1 MPGQISTTARIVAK
15 ASTGSPMDIGL
26 WLRGLGLEQYAPTFR
41 ENRIDRKIL
50 PTLTA
55 EDLKDLGVVP
65 VGDRRR
71 LLDAVA
77 LLAIEPA
84 KNAHSSAALAAAELE
99 SRQRFLEAVLDSIAD
114 PIFVKDRDHRYLYV
128 NEAKCRLMGCKRDDM
143 IGKTDYDLP
152 RPEKGEVEV
161 FVARDDIVLKTGRK
175 DTNEEAVTGA
185 DGVHRTVVTKKSLYV
200 DDAGQRCV
208 VGIMRDITEF
218 RRAEEA
224 LRRSQAAYLAEAQ
237 RLSATGSFGW
247 NPKSGEIFW
256 SDETYRIFG
265 YEPRSTPS
273 IEMIIKRVHPEDVAL
288 VERVIERARTDRQDF
303 ELEHRLEM
311 PDGSVKHLHVVARG
325 FLSDSGEM
333 QFVGAVKEVTAAK
346 NAQDRLN
353 AALAQLARAMRLSVV
368 GELTASISHEV
379 TQPLAAIA
387 SNSQAAMNW
396 LARDNMDE
404 AHAALRRIKED
415 AARAVEIVGRIRA
428 LVQKSH
434 VDLVPLDI
442 NVAVNDGVSLMRHV
456 MDRRRITLDLN
467 LAPELP
473 AVLGDRVQLQQVVI
487 NLIGNAV
494 QAMADI
500 RDRPRV
506 LCIQSKPENAG
517 HVLVSVRDSGVGIDP
532 EAASRLFDAL
542 YTTKPNGMGLG
553 LSICHTIIT
562 AHGGRIWASN
572 NPRPGATFSFSL
584 PLMRGGAS
592 DSKPREV
599 SLAH

>member
-1 MPGQISTTARIVAK
+1 
-15 ASTGSPMDIGL
+15 MDIGR
-26 WLRGLGLEQYAPTFR
+26 WLLGLGLEQYAAAFR
-41 ENRIDRKIL
+41 ENRIDRTIL
-50 PTLTA
+50 SALTV
-55 EDLKDLGVVP
+55 EDLKDLGVVS

-71 LLDAVA
+71 LLDAIA

-84 KNAHSSAALAAAELE
+84 KDAHSGAALAAAELE
-99 SRQRFLEAVLDSIAD
+99 SRQRFLEAVLDSIGD

-128 NEAKCRLMGCKRDDM
+128 NEAKCRLAGCKREDI
-143 IGKTDYDLP
+143 IGKTDYDLS
-152 RPEKGEVEV
+152 RPDKGEVKV
-161 FVARDDIVLKTGRK
+161 FVERDDIVLKTGRE

-185 DGVHRTVVTKKSLYV
+185 DGVLRTVVTKKSLYV

-208 VGIMRDITEF
+208 VGIIRDITEL

-224 LRRSQAAYLAEAQ
+224 LQRSQAAYLAEAQ

-256 SDETYRIFG
+256 SDETYRIFE
-265 YEPRSTPS
+265 YEPRSKPS
-273 IEMIIKRVHPEDVAL
+273 IEMIMKRVHPEDVAL
-288 VERVIERARTDRQDF
+288 VEQVIERARTDRQGF

-311 PDGSVKHLHVVARG
+311 PDGSVKHLHVVARDFPG
-325 FLSDSGEM
+325 DSGEM

-346 NAQDRLN
+346 NAQERLN
-353 AALAQLARAMRLSVV
+353 AAQTQLGRAMRLSVV

-379 TQPLAAIA
+379 TQPLAAIGG
-387 SNSQAAMNW
+387 NSDAAMTW
-396 LARDNMDE
+396 LARDPTNLDE
-404 AHAALRRIKED
+404 ARTALRRIKDD
-415 AARAVEIVGRIRA
+415 AARAIEIVGRIRA
-428 LVQKSH
+428 LVRKSH
-434 VDLVPLDI
+434 VNLVPLEI
-442 NVAVNDGVSLMRHV
+442 NVAVNDAVSLMRPLIVH
-456 MDRRRITLDLN
+456 RRITLDLD
-467 LAPELP
+467 LAPGLP
-473 AVLGDRVQLQQVVI
+473 AVLGDCVQLQQVVI

-500 RDRPRV
+500 RDRPRM
-506 LCIQSKPENAG
+506 LCIQSKPENG
-517 HVLVSVRDSGVGIDP
+517 GQVLVSVQDSGVGINP

-572 NPRPGATFSFSL
+572 NSRPGATFSFSL
-584 PLMRGGAS
+584 PLMTGGASSPS

-599 SLAH
+599 PITH

>member
-1 MPGQISTTARIVAK
+1 
-15 ASTGSPMDIGL
+15 
-26 WLRGLGLEQYAPTFR
+26 
-41 ENRIDRKIL
+41 
-50 PTLTA
+50 
-55 EDLKDLGVVP
+55 
-65 VGDRRR
+65 
-71 LLDAVA
+71 
-77 LLAIEPA
+77 
-84 KNAHSSAALAAAELE
+84 
-99 SRQRFLEAVLDSIAD
+99 
-114 PIFVKDRDHRYLYV
+114 
-128 NEAKCRLMGCKRDDM
+128 
-143 IGKTDYDLP
+143 
-152 RPEKGEVEV
+152 
-161 FVARDDIVLKTGRK
+161 
-175 DTNEEAVTGA
+175 
-185 DGVHRTVVTKKSLYV
+185 
-200 DDAGQRCV
+200 
-208 VGIMRDITEF
+208 MRDITEL

-256 SDETYRIFG
+256 SDETYRIFE
-265 YEPRSTPS
+265 YEPSSKPS
-273 IEMIIKRVHPEDVAL
+273 IEMIIKRVHPEDIAL
-288 VERVIERARTDRQDF
+288 VVRVIERARTDRQDF

-325 FLSDSGEM
+325 VLSDSSEM
-333 QFVGAVKEVTAAK
+333 QFVGAVKDVTAAK

-379 TQPLAAIA
+379 TQPLAAIV
-387 SNSQAAMNW
+387 SNSGATMNW
-396 LARDNMDE
+396 LAREPINMDE
-404 AHAALRRIKED
+404 ARAALRRIKDD

-442 NVAVNDGVSLMRHV
+442 NVAVNDGVSLMRHAMV
-456 MDRRRITLDLN
+456 HRRITLDLD

-517 HVLVSVRDSGVGIDP
+517 HVLVSVRDSGIGIDP

-572 NPRPGATFSFSL
+572 NPQPGATFSFSL

-592 DSKPREV
+592 SPSDSKPREV

>member
-1 MPGQISTTARIVAK
+1 
-15 ASTGSPMDIGL
+15 MDIGR
-26 WLRGLGLEQYAPTFR
+26 WLRGLGLEQYVPAFR

-50 PTLTA
+50 SALTM
-55 EDLKDLGVVP
+55 EDLKDLGVVS

-71 LLDAVA
+71 LLDAIA

-84 KNAHSSAALAAAELE
+84 KNAHSSAALPELE
-99 SRQRFLEAVLDSIAD
+99 SRQRFMEAVLDSIAD
-114 PIFVKDRDHRYLYV
+114 PVFVKDGDHRYVYV
-128 NEAKCRLMGCKRDDM
+128 NEAKCRLMGCKREDL

-152 RPEKGEVEV
+152 RPEKAEIEV
-161 FVARDDIVLKTGRK
+161 FVERDDLVLKTGRE

-200 DDAGQRCV
+200 DDSGRRCV
-208 VGIMRDITEF
+208 VGIIRDITEL

-224 LRRSQAAYLAEAQ
+224 LQRSQAAYLAEAQ

-247 NPKSGEIFW
+247 NPENGEIFW
-256 SDETYRIFG
+256 SEETFRIFE
-265 YEPRSTPS
+265 YEPRSKPS

-288 VERVIERARTDRQDF
+288 FERVIERARTDRQDF

-311 PDGSVKHLHVVARG
+311 PDGSVKHLHVVARA
-325 FLSDSGEM
+325 FPSDSGEM
-333 QFVGAVKEVTAAK
+333 RFVGAVKEVTAAR

-353 AALAQLARAMRLSVV
+353 AAQAQLARAMRLSVV

-379 TQPLAAIA
+379 TQPLAAIDA
-387 SNSQAAMNW
+387 SSVAAMNW
-396 LARDNMDE
+396 LAHEPINLDE
-404 AHAALRRIKED
+404 VRAALRGIKHG
-415 AARAVEIVGRIRA
+415 AARAIEIVERIRA
-428 LVQKSH
+428 LVRKSH

-442 NVAVNDGVSLMRHV
+442 NIAVNDGVSLMRYV
-456 MDRRRITLDLN
+456 MAHRRITLDLD
-467 LAPELP
+467 LAPGLP

-487 NLIGNAV
+487 NLIANAI

-500 RDRPRV
+500 RDRPRM
-506 LCIQSKPENAG
+506 LSIQSKPENAG

-553 LSICHTIIT
+553 LSICQTIIS
-562 AHGGRIWASN
+562 AHGGRIWATNDS
-572 NPRPGATFSFSL
+572 RPGATLSFSL
-584 PLMRGGAS
+584 PLMRG
-592 DSKPREV
+592 DSEPREV
-599 SLAH
+599 PLAH

>member
-1 MPGQISTTARIVAK
+1 
-15 ASTGSPMDIGL
+15 
-26 WLRGLGLEQYAPTFR
+26 
-41 ENRIDRKIL
+41 
-50 PTLTA
+50 
-55 EDLKDLGVVP
+55 
-65 VGDRRR
+65 
-71 LLDAVA
+71 
-77 LLAIEPA
+77 
-84 KNAHSSAALAAAELE
+84 
-99 SRQRFLEAVLDSIAD
+99 
-114 PIFVKDRDHRYLYV
+114 
-128 NEAKCRLMGCKRDDM
+128 MGCKREDL

-152 RPEKGEVEV
+152 RPEKAEIEV
-161 FVARDDIVLKTGRK
+161 FVERDDFVLKTGRE

-208 VGIMRDITEF
+208 VGIMRDITEL

-256 SDETYRIFG
+256 SDETYRIFE
-265 YEPRSTPS
+265 YEPRSKPS
-273 IEMIIKRVHPEDVAL
+273 IEMIIKRVHPQDIAL

-333 QFVGAVKEVTAAK
+333 QFVGAVKDVTAAK

-379 TQPLAAIA
+379 TQPLAAII
-387 SNSQAAMNW
+387 SNSGAAMNW
-396 LARDNMDE
+396 LAREPINMDE
-404 AHAALRRIKED
+404 ARAALRGIKND
-415 AARAVEIVGRIRA
+415 AARAVEIVERVRA
-428 LVQKSH
+428 LVRKSR

-442 NVAVNDGVSLMRHV
+442 NVAVNDGVSLKRHV
-456 MDRRRITLDLN
+456 MVHRRITLDLD

-500 RDRPRV
+500 RDRPRA
-506 LCIQSKPENAG
+506 L
-517 HVLVSVRDSGVGIDP
+517 HSVKTG
-532 EAASRLFDAL
+532 E
-542 YTTKPNGMGLG
+542 
-553 LSICHTIIT
+553 
-562 AHGGRIWASN
+562 
-572 NPRPGATFSFSL
+572 
-584 PLMRGGAS
+584 
-592 DSKPREV
+592 
-599 SLAH
+599 